1 LIANIDERGMMRARL
16 LILALIIIILSLFLI
31 GCSQEPVSIESI
43 IISRGIGEDFVP
55 VDPTNEFNSGTS
67 IIYISVE
74 VKNMTPE
81 DKLTVTWNYLE
92 TGEEQST
99 TDFSPDKSGS
109 GYQCFSLKRA
119 QGFSSGDYNALVYLN
134 DELYETM
141 EFLVK

>member
-1 LIANIDERGMMRARL
+1 MRIRSIL
-16 LILALIIIILSLFLI
+16 LTLTVIVLSIFLI

-43 IISRGIGEDFVP
+43 IISRDIGEDFIP
-55 VDPTNEFNSGTS
+55 IDPTDEFASGTS
-67 IIYISVE
+67 IIYISVK

-81 DKLTVTWNYLE
+81 DKLTVAWNYLE

-99 TDFSPDKSGS
+99 TDFSPDKRGS

-119 QGFSSGDYNALVYLN
+119 QGFPSGNYNALVYLN
-134 DELYETM
+134 DELYETV